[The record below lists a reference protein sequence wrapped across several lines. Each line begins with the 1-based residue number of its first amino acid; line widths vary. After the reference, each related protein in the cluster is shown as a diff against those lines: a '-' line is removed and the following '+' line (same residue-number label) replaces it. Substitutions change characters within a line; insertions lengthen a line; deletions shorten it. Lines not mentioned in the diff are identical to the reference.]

1 MNVFICRILRL
12 LSEVDLPFRTFFIP
26 IYFFISRGTFIEYRS
41 CMLNICPIGRSA
53 TKEQRDQ
60 FEILD
65 KEKQIRKS
73 IIDQL
78 QAEFPDLKLTYLIG
92 GQSSFDIL
100 PEV

>member
-1 MNVFICRILRL
+1 M
-12 LSEVDLPFRTFFIP
+12 
-26 IYFFISRGTFIEYRS
+26 SRGTFIEYRS

-73 IIDQL
+73 IDGRSFWY
-78 QAEFPDLKLTYLIG
+78 AEHSVVASK
-92 GQSSFDIL
+92 SFWCSGLLYQRPCWETL
-100 PEV
+100 PGLHSENSEGNHHHG